1 MTREPEKLIQCPVS
15 FDDFFRVSASHGF
28 EFKAEDVHAFEPI
41 TARESKRSRRQN
53 PFLV

>member
-1 MTREPEKLIQCPVS
+1 MTREPEKFIQCPVS

-41 TARESKRSRRQN
+41 TARESVSCLI
-53 PFLV
+53 FF